1 MTKEVFNNFLV
12 VLDTVNHGIMQSGNH
27 LAHRFT
33 IKEGRTYSEHPAFLL
48 FLDGMLPVFL
58 VERFGG
64 EGAKINHASERKWKG
79 LKKKASE

>member
-48 FLDGMLPVFL
+48 FLDLL
-58 VERFGG
+58 SKEER
-64 EGAKINHASERKWKG
+64 EDNKINDASERKWKG